1 MQLLPQHGCNAGTRW
16 AHSPLG
22 DTPEVMAWDSHG
34 NKYVDDSMARHIA
47 VTRHLPSTGY
57 NDDWELDPEGKN
69 PHPLKFTR
77 ATPKQQDRGYLR
89 LLHPVTGV
97 TPTPTELVTDRDRCW
112 TRNMRKIW
120 DVRGIRVPGN
130 GNRNGRRAVDSVD
143 HNVDRRGGAYRPLG
157 PSQSRRPLH
166 ADAEKAQKE
175 RMGVREAAFTAWK
188 AR

>member
-1 MQLLPQHGCNAGTRW
+1 M
-16 AHSPLG
+16 
-22 DTPEVMAWDSHG
+22 
-34 NKYVDDSMARHIA
+34 
-47 VTRHLPSTGY
+47 
-57 NDDWELDPEGKN
+57 
-69 PHPLKFTR
+69 
-77 ATPKQQDRGYLR
+77 
-89 LLHPVTGV
+89 LHPVTGV

-143 HNVDRRGGAYRPLG
+143 HNAERRGGAYRPLG

-175 RMGVREAAFTAWK
+175 RMGVREAAFTEWK